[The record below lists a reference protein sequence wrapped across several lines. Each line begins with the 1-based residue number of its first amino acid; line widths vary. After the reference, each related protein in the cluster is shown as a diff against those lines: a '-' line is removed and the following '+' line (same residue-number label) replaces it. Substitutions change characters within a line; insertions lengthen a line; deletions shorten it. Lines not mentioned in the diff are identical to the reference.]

1 MGAKGDKSVGESVRI
16 SRKQQISS
24 IASIPRSD
32 ALRLCTKM
40 SNRQGRG
47 SKKVGGARIS
57 GENCWAR
64 VCVCVCVVAKESE
77 DPAGDARRSSRVAS
91 KLASEECGERLGY
104 ARGRLGRRLE

>member
-1 MGAKGDKSVGESVRI
+1 MLNMGAKGDKSVGESVRI

-40 SNRQGRG
+40 SNRQ
-47 SKKVGGARIS
+47 
-57 GENCWAR
+57 
-64 VCVCVCVVAKESE
+64 VAKESE